1 MVSIDKYV
9 YVSCFVCWKN
19 REHRTLSR
27 AIVGRKYA
35 NGHKSNDII
44 NKTLTCPTTAL

>member
-1 MVSIDKYV
+1 MHACMYTRLKG
-9 YVSCFVCWKN
+9 WKN